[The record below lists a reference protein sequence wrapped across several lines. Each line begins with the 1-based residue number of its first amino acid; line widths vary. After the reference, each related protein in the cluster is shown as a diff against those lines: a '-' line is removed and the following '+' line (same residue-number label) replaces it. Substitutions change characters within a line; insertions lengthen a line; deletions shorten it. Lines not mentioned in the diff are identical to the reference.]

1 MTTNKT
7 HLTFSGSLGNGMV
20 AGGVGGGGGDGKVI
34 QGIAYSNKKRS
45 CLKHILYVDKFY
57 HFFK

>member
-1 MTTNKT
+1 
-7 HLTFSGSLGNGMV
+7 
-20 AGGVGGGGGDGKVI
+20 VI

-57 HFFK
+57 HFFKWFLIEWCKTPLLKLNP